1 MIPEYCAL
9 LNMPAVRYRE
19 ELPNKRSVWV
29 CLNKTCDSNRQGQ
42 RALMRASRYSGLRGA
57 PAGKGPNRAA
67 DPAPRADADASRYAR
82 EEGRSCH
89 HQTPPMVMAGCA
101 YMLPATRVTH
111 PRELHAERS
120 PPADDVIAPAGP
132 RPLAAEW
139 RNVFIWPSSSNWASV
154 MVSCS
159 TRIRMAPTARDV
171 QLHLFEKK

>member
-1 MIPEYCAL
+1 
-9 LNMPAVRYRE
+9 
-19 ELPNKRSVWV
+19 
-29 CLNKTCDSNRQGQ
+29 
-42 RALMRASRYSGLRGA
+42 
-57 PAGKGPNRAA
+57 
-67 DPAPRADADASRYAR
+67 
-82 EEGRSCH
+82 
-89 HQTPPMVMAGCA
+89 MVMAGCA

>member
-1 MIPEYCAL
+1 MASGGPQQARGPIERQIRPLERMR
-9 LNMPAVRYRE
+9 MPVA
-19 ELPNKRSVWV
+19 
-29 CLNKTCDSNRQGQ
+29 T
-42 RALMRASRYSGLRGA
+42 RGKKDDHVITK
-57 PAGKGPNRAA
+57 P
-67 DPAPRADADASRYAR
+67 
-82 EEGRSCH
+82 
-89 HQTPPMVMAGCA
+89 PPMVMAGCA

-159 TRIRMAPTARDV
+159 TRIRVAPTARDV
-171 QLHLFEKK
+171 QLHLFEKNK